1 MLNPFYIFKVGD
13 FELASKRISNLISG
27 DKKSL
32 LKIYQS
38 LIFLLK
44 GTPFLLYGDELEFKT
59 GDKLMKWDNS
69 PNCGFS
75 SNSTALNVDCEK
87 NVKLQKATGA
97 GKTLSRLYKTMSDLR
112 KEPSFQWG
120 QIEFPKKEENLILF
134 KREAE
139 DFDSYIIAANT
150 GKETKNVDFKD
161 LFNLKNEKGNVSYF
175 FSLENNNHEFAVD
188 SEIILDN
195 ILLKFGELLVVK
207 CTKL

>member
-1 MLNPFYIFKVGD
+1 MNLFSIAKLGD
-13 FELASKRISNLISG
+13 FESASKRISNLIDD

-59 GDKLMKWDNS
+59 GDKLMKWDNT

-75 SNSTALNVDCEK
+75 SNSTAINANCEK
-87 NVKLQKATGA
+87 NVKQQKATGA

-120 QIEFPKKEENLILF
+120 QIEFPKKEDNLILF
-134 KREAE
+134 TREAE
-139 DFDSYIIAANT
+139 GFDSYIIAANT
-150 GKETKNVDFKD
+150 GKETKNIDFKHFFD
-161 LFNLKNEKGNVSYF
+161 LKNEKGNVSYF
-175 FSLENNNHEFAVD
+175 YSLENNNHEFAVD

-195 ILLKFGELLVVK
+195 VLLKFGELLVVK
-207 CTKL
+207 FTKV

>member
-1 MLNPFYIFKVGD
+1 MNLFSIAKLGD
-13 FELASKRISNLISG
+13 FESASKRISNLIDD

-59 GDKLMKWDNS
+59 GDKLMKWDNT

-75 SNSTALNVDCEK
+75 SNSTAINANCEN

-120 QIEFPKKEENLILF
+120 QIEFPKKEDNLILF
-134 KREAE
+134 TREAE
-139 DFDSYIIAANT
+139 GFDSYIIAANT
-150 GKETKNVDFKD
+150 GKETKNIDFKHFFD
-161 LFNLKNEKGNVSYF
+161 LKNEKGNVSYF
-175 FSLENNNHEFAVD
+175 YSLENNNHEFAVD

-195 ILLKFGELLVVK
+195 VLLKFGELLVVK
-207 CTKL
+207 FTKV